1 MTEQEILHALSHVDD
16 PDLRKDI
23 VTLNMVKNVK
33 VEGNKVSFDVELTTP
48 ACPMKE
54 AIKNACIQAVRHMVS
69 KEAEVAVNMT
79 SRVTTQRANNAVL
92 PNVKNII
99 AIASGKGG
107 VGKSTISLNLA
118 WALKES
124 GANVGLLDAD
134 IHGPSI
140 PGMIGIKILDEQ
152 EGALT
157 PVQVEGLK
165 VLSIGFMVD
174 ERQPIVWRGPMVAS
188 ALKQLLSDANWGPLD
203 YLIIDLPPGTGDT
216 HLSLVQHVQLSGV
229 IMVTTPQKVAMADC
243 RKAMG
248 MFIMPQINV
257 PVLGIV
263 ENMAWFTPKELPENK
278 YFLFGQGGGQIL
290 SDEYQV
296 PLLAQIPINQSIMQQ
311 AENSMPGHQNMDAD
325 AWKYYQLLAGEV
337 ARQMAIKNASV
348 SLN

>member
-1 MTEQEILHALSHVDD
+1 MTTQDILNALSHVDD

-23 VTLNMVKNVK
+23 VTLNMVKNVA
-33 VEGNKVSFDVELTTP
+33 VNGNKVSFDVELTTP

-69 KEAEVAVNMT
+69 KEAEVEVNMT
-79 SRVTTQRANNAVL
+79 SRVTSQRSDNPVL

-99 AIASGKGG
+99 AVASGKGG
-107 VGKSTISLNLA
+107 VGKSTVSLNLA

-124 GANVGLLDAD
+124 GAKVGLLDAD

-140 PGMIGIKILDEQ
+140 PGMIGIQMLDEQ

-157 PVQVEGLK
+157 PVNVQGLK

-174 ERQPIVWRGPMVAS
+174 EKQPIVWRGPMVAS
-188 ALKQLLSDANWGPLD
+188 ALKQLLSDANWGDLD

-216 HLSLVQHVQLSGV
+216 HLSLVQHVKLSGV
-229 IMVTTPQKVAMADC
+229 IMVTTPQKVALADC
-243 RKAMG
+243 RKALG
-248 MFIMPQINV
+248 MFKMPQINV
-257 PVLGIV
+257 PVLGII
-263 ENMAWFTPKELPENK
+263 ENMAWFTPVELPENK
-278 YFLFGQGGGQIL
+278 YYLFGNGGGKML
-290 SDEYQV
+290 SEEYQV
-296 PLLAQIPINQSIMQQ
+296 PLLAQIPIYQSIMQQ
-311 AENSMPGHQNMDAD
+311 AENNTPGHNAMEPQ
-325 AWKYYQLLAGEV
+325 AWKHYLMLAGEV

>member
-33 VEGNKVSFDVELTTP
+33 VDGNKVSFDVELTTP

-69 KEAEVAVNMT
+69 KEAEVEINMT
-79 SRVTTQRANNAVL
+79 SRVTTQRSDNAVL

-107 VGKSTISLNLA
+107 VGKSTVSLNLA

-124 GANVGLLDAD
+124 GAKVGLLDAD

-140 PGMIGIKILDEQ
+140 PGMIGIKVLDEQ

-157 PVQVEGLK
+157 PVQVDGLK

-188 ALKQLLSDANWGPLD
+188 ALKQLLSDANWGELD

-278 YFLFGQGGGQIL
+278 YFLFGQGGGQTL
-290 SDEYQV
+290 SDEFKV
-296 PLLAQIPINQSIMQQ
+296 PLLAQIPIYQSIMQQ
-311 AENSMPGHQNMDAD
+311 AESSVAGHQNIDEE
-325 AWKYYQLLAGEV
+325 AWKYYKLLAGEV
-337 ARQMAIKNASV
+337 ARQMAIKNASA